1 LREKQWLTVVDSRVL
16 RTIFGPKKEEVTG
29 DWRRLHNDE
38 LYDLYCSSNIM
49 RVINLRGMRWAGHVA
64 RLGERRGAYR
74 ALVGRA
80 EGKRPLRRPSRR
92 WEDNIIIDL

>member
-1 LREKQWLTVVDSRVL
+1 LREKHWLTVVDSRVL

-38 LYDLYCSSNIM
+38 LYDLYSSSNIM
-49 RVINLRGMRWAGHVA
+49 RVIKSRRLRWAGHVA
-64 RLGERRGAYR
+64 RIGDRRVVYGV
-74 ALVGRA
+74 LVGRT

-92 WEDNIIIDL
+92 WEDIRIDL